1 MLNKKQQNIDNNTLN
16 FSRNNNDNNNNKNK
30 SRIHF
35 HYLFA
40 YNVCFAMP
48 PIASGK
54 VAKKVEKLA
63 KTNPKGDKKAP
74 SPSARNHM

>member
-1 MLNKKQQNIDNNTLN
+1 MSVLLSPIRERGGAERTTG
-16 FSRNNNDNNNNKNK
+16 
-30 SRIHF
+30 
-35 HYLFA
+35 
-40 YNVCFAMP
+40 P
-48 PIASGK
+48 PRASGK